1 MGVSL
6 NNKSTHSKIN
16 LKGLKRQSQSSIS
29 VWGPNTS
36 QKLRECGEETPIS
49 LKTTADLCY

>member
-16 LKGLKRQSQSSIS
+16 MKGLKRESQSSIS

-36 QKLRECGEETPIS
+36 QKLRECAEKTPIS
-49 LKTTADLCY
+49 PNITADL